1 MVPSSSRS
9 GTGGGALR
17 VGVPSGIDLRA
28 EVAAVLG
35 TGGLEIIRF
44 DPEEDRTA
52 PPVDVILLPA
62 DEVGLLESVLAQARK
77 SDEPPLV
84 IGVTAPGSTG
94 RVPSAVVVVEEGRT
108 LGELLDRLSAR
119 VGHQDPNG
127 GLGKPDSG
135 APLESI
141 PVGLYRVSPEGILLD
156 GNQRLAELLGFS
168 DIEEILGGSVSKYY
182 PDPSDREV
190 WIERVIDDGML
201 SGAEIELV
209 RADGRRIWVRD
220 TARLVSL
227 PGGEDVIDGV
237 LEDVTRERELRLQIE
252 RAKREWERTFD
263 AVPDPVLIVN
273 GLGAVVR
280 ANRAAV
286 EAAGEEHPAR
296 LVGRPLAEVFP
307 PVSPLLAKR
316 RATGASLLVGRGEGL
331 PGEYLATV
339 RRFPAP
345 ESRSDWNVIVL
356 RDVGELRRL
365 EAEAREAN
373 ERFRLLADT
382 SLAGVYIIEGDL
394 FVYVN
399 PAFAG
404 FIGYAASDIMGKLG
418 PGDLIWPED
427 WPTARENLR
436 KRFDGTVLEVRYELR
451 LVHRDGHPVK
461 TLAWGRR
468 VEAGDRVYIMGTLLD
483 ITRERE
489 AMEVLS
495 RQERLAAVGR
505 LAAGIAHDFNNILL
519 AISLNAEFLES
530 SKGLSDKHTRRLGTI
545 RGQVEKGT
553 GIVRQVLD
561 YARVS
566 ETDPRPIELGAVVR
580 ETMRLL
586 RSTMREDIRVDVE
599 LEPCEHW
606 VEADPVKIDQ
616 VVSNLVINAR
626 DAMPGGGRLT
636 VRLASMKVEPAL
648 SAVSDRWCV
657 LSVADTGVGMDE
669 GTRKRI
675 FEPFFTTK
683 GPRRGTGLGLAQ
695 VWGIVQL
702 YSGRIEVA
710 SAPGEGTEF
719 TVFLPAAE
727 PGGGGVRRESRP
739 ESDGSPWVAGHRVL
753 LVEDEEEVRQAAAEG
768 LREMGFTVIEAVD
781 GEAAVRLVE
790 GAETPFDL
798 VITDVVMPRMGGAE
812 LVRRLRDEG
821 WDAPV
826 LLITGYPNDPAAE
839 SVVPEELEG
848 EMVLKKPFTLT
859 ELVRQVRRMLPS

>member
-1 MVPSSSRS
+1 M
-9 GTGGGALR
+9 LR
-17 VGVPSGIDLRA
+17 IGVPSGVQLPA
-28 EVAAVLG
+28 EVAAVLRSEE
-35 TGGLEIIRF
+35 LEVVRF
-44 DPEEDRTA
+44 DTEEGRPV
-52 PPVDVILLPA
+52 PPADVIVLPI
-62 DEVGLLESVLAQARK
+62 DERGLLEAVLIRARE
-77 SDEPPLV
+77 SEEPPLIV
-84 IGVTAPGSTG
+84 AVSSPGGAAQTPPG
-94 RVPSAVVVVEEGRT
+94 TVVVRDAGALECLLGRLSTDPANGPEAKNGAEEG
-108 LGELLDRLSAR
+108 LDA
-119 VGHQDPNG
+119 DPV
-127 GLGKPDSG
+127 
-135 APLESI
+135 LESF
-141 PVGLYRVSPEGILLD
+141 PVGLYRVSPEGTLLD

-168 DIEEILGGSVSKYY
+168 NVEEILGMPVSKYY
-182 PDPSDREV
+182 PDPADRDG
-190 WIERVIDDGML
+190 WIDRVMDEGML

-209 RADGRRIWVRD
+209 RADGKRIWVRD

-227 PGGEDVIDGV
+227 PGGKNVIDGV
-237 LEDVTRERELRLQIE
+237 LEDVTRERELRIQIE
-252 RAKREWERTFD
+252 RAKRQWERTFD

-273 GLGAVVR
+273 GVGAVVR
-280 ANRAAV
+280 ANRAAF
-286 EAAGEEHPAR
+286 EAAGEEHPAG
-296 LVGRPLAEVFP
+296 LVGRPLGEVFP
-307 PVSPLLAKR
+307 PVLPLLAEKK
-316 RATGASLLVGRGEGL
+316 AAGASLLVGRGEGL

-345 ESRSDWNVIVL
+345 ESWSDWSVIVL
-356 RDVGELRRL
+356 RDVGDLRRL

-404 FIGYAASDIMGKLG
+404 FIGYEASEIMGQLA

-451 LVHRDGHPVK
+451 LRHKDGHPVK

-530 SKGLSDKHTRRLGTI
+530 SEGLSDKQVRRLGTI

-566 ETDPRPIELGAVVR
+566 ETDPRPIELGAVVK

-586 RSTMREDIRVDVE
+586 RSTMREDIRVDIE
-599 LEPCEHW
+599 LEPGPHW

-636 VRLASMKVEPAL
+636 VRLSSREGP
-648 SAVSDRWCV
+648 SDSPEVQIRWCV
-657 LSVADTGVGMDE
+657 LSVADTGVGMDK

-702 YSGRIEVA
+702 YAGRIEVT
-710 SAPGEGTEF
+710 SSPGEGTEF
-719 TVFLPAAE
+719 TVYLPAVEA
-727 PGGGGVRRESRP
+727 GRAGSRRENHP
-739 ESDGSPWVAGHRVL
+739 DSDGVPWVAGHRVL
-753 LVEDEEEVRQAAAEG
+753 LVEDEVEVRQAAAEG
-768 LREMGFTVIEAVD
+768 LREMGFTVVEAVD
-781 GEAAVRLVE
+781 GRAAVSLVE
-790 GAETPFDL
+790 DSDTPFDL

-812 LVRRLRDEG
+812 LVQRLRDEG

-839 SVVPEELEG
+839 SVIPEELEG
-848 EMVLKKPFTLT
+848 EAVLKKPFTLT
-859 ELVRQVRRMLPS
+859 ELVRQVRRMLPL